1 MSSEQQG
8 MCLKAIGFVR
18 NGIDRDPDG
27 HKWENVTSELVINPE
42 LTGALDNL
50 DEYSHIIV
58 LFWTLRPGRENPPAR
73 IRMKHNPGAP
83 LVGLF
88 ATRSPDRP
96 NPVSKTTVKLLARRG
111 NVLEVKGLDAFDGT
125 AVIDIKPYIPGYD
138 SVEEAKVPGWVII
151 R

>member
-1 MSSEQQG
+1 
-8 MCLKAIGFVR
+8 MCLSAIGFVR

-27 HKWENVTSELVINPE
+27 QKWENVISEVVINPE

-50 DEYSHIIV
+50 EDYSHIIV
-58 LFWTLRPGRENPPAR
+58 LFWTLRPGREKPPAR
-73 IRMKHNPGAP
+73 IHMKNNPGSP

-96 NPVSKTTVKLLARRG
+96 NPVSKTTVKLLARRD
-111 NVLEVKGLDAFDGT
+111 NILEVKGLDAFDGT

-138 SVEEAKVPGWVII
+138 SAEEAKVPGWVRIK
-151 R
+151 